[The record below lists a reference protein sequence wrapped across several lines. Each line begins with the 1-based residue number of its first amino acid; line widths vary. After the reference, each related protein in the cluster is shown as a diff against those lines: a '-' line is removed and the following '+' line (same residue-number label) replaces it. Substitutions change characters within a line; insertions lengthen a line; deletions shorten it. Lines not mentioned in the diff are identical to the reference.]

1 MSASLPRRDIGRP
14 IEDFRL
20 VATEVQCRPSAAKL
34 LTRDALVPMLQAAE
48 RHLIRR
54 RTSETCQS
62 QTSLRNVVAGAAS
75 QNCAAAS
82 APVFIDG
89 HSRYVKLK
97 SESLIASEAD
107 ILG

>member
-1 MSASLPRRDIGRP
+1 M
-14 IEDFRL
+14 
-20 VATEVQCRPSAAKL
+20 
-34 LTRDALVPMLQAAE
+34 
-48 RHLIRR
+48 
-54 RTSETCQS
+54 CQS

-89 HSRYVKLK
+89 HSRYVK
-97 SESLIASEAD
+97 SESLTASEAD